1 METNEDIDQLLRA
14 RSDIDEELRRQ
25 KTKQT
30 VLFTDIVG
38 STTYFDHFGDTAGLL
53 LLYRHDSVV
62 VGAIEEFEGIVIKT
76 IGDSVMAQFVEP
88 SQAVHAAITM
98 QRRLLQHNRS
108 LPRSERLQIRI
119 GINSGYGFRRAN
131 DLFGDSVN
139 VAARITKR
147 CGPAQILISQSVF
160 EETPAMEA
168 TCRSLGKINLAGK
181 TDAEE
186 IYEVVWAEDGAYD
199 ALRASLTILERD
211 SWLRFRSMRS
221 RLRQTVGVV
230 SAKTAAIIVTYLV
243 IAAGLVASR
252 ADTKR
257 SKVPENPVPRASRQ
271 AVVVPE
277 AEKEVV
283 SSPELLQSTEA
294 APADSSA
301 STSAVPVSLLKPA
314 APAPAPSPVLASA
327 STSAPPPDVTLVP
340 KPAAPD
346 VRTDWMGW
354 LDTVPIPAGTFLMGS
369 ESGKGEEKPRHQ
381 VKLDGFNMSRT
392 EITNQQYLA
401 FLEATGYQRP
411 KDPGFAKN
419 YLMEY
424 PDYPVINVSYDDA
437 LAFCAWASK
446 KFETAVR
453 LPTEAEWEYASLAGE
468 AGASFPW
475 GDQDPKTRARF
486 KGNTPRGV
494 ATASK
499 SAFPPNPFGLYNMS
513 GNVWEWVSD
522 FYAKDYYATSPIRNP
537 KGPAAGSKRSVRG
550 GSWADDEQSLLSTRR
565 ANRSPNERSDQIGF
579 RVVVSPL
586 PQPE

>member
-1 METNEDIDQLLRA
+1 
-14 RSDIDEELRRQ
+14 
-25 KTKQT
+25 
-30 VLFTDIVG
+30 
-38 STTYFDHFGDTAGLL
+38 
-53 LLYRHDSVV
+53 
-62 VGAIEEFEGIVIKT
+62 
-76 IGDSVMAQFVEP
+76 
-88 SQAVHAAITM
+88 M

-108 LPRSERLQIRI
+108 LSRSERLQIRI
-119 GINSGYGFRRAN
+119 GINAGYGFRRAN

-160 EETPAMEA
+160 EETPAVEA
-168 TCRSLGKINLAGK
+168 TCRSIGKVNLAGK

-199 ALRASLTILERD
+199 ALRASLTTFERD
-211 SWLRFRSMRS
+211 SWMRFRSMRS

-230 SAKTAAIIVTYLV
+230 SAKTAAIIVIYLV

-257 SKVPENPVPRASRQ
+257 SKDQENPVPRVNRQ
-271 AVVVPE
+271 AFVK
-277 AEKEVV
+277 AEKETLALN
-283 SSPELLQSTEA
+283 SPEPLQPAVA
-294 APADSSA
+294 APAESSESTSSA
-301 STSAVPVSLLKPA
+301 PVNVIRPA
-314 APAPAPSPVLASA
+314 APAPVSVPAP
-327 STSAPPPDVTLVP
+327 APAPTPAPAPALDVATIT
-340 KPAAPD
+340 KPAPAI
-346 VRTDWMGW
+346 VRPEWMGW
-354 LDTVPIPAGTFLMGS
+354 LDTVPIPAGTFMMGS

-381 VKLDGFNMSRT
+381 VKLDAFDMSRT

-401 FLEATGYQRP
+401 FLDATGYQRP
-411 KDPGFAKN
+411 KDPGFTKN

-446 KFETAVR
+446 KFEAPVR
-453 LPTEAEWEYASLAGE
+453 LPTEAEWEYASVAGE
-468 AGASFPW
+468 AGVPFPW
-475 GDQDPKTRARF
+475 GDQDPKARARF

-499 SAFPPNPFGLYNMS
+499 AMFPPNPFGLYNMS

-537 KGPAAGSKRSVRG
+537 KGPAAGTKRSVRG
-550 GSWADDEQSLLSTRR
+550 GSWADDDQSLLSTRR

-579 RVVVSPL
+579 RVVVTPP